1 MKNTLIV
8 VAIVIGALILAEG
21 AARVILWA
29 PPVET
34 NVGTPRQGLTADA
47 IGDWVPNQNGIWQN
61 GRLEFPFHVHINGAG
76 FRNLEELDPAAF
88 KVLVL
93 GDSQTFGLFVGSND
107 IWTNVAEKILNADA
121 ARKVQLLNN
130 GIPGSTVSD
139 HLAYLNEKGRRLS
152 PDMVLLVVNSNDVG
166 DLRRDETSIGSLRST
181 WMETRDN
188 VRFQAFRWFMR
199 HGSALYVL
207 ARKAKEGFLVRRH
220 QSEAERLG
228 IGARPD
234 AAVTPGTVPGGP
246 KVEAK
251 HFTRYESLL
260 VQAIERAK
268 ALGAQPVLCYLGT
281 PWDSDT
287 EALTAILRRQAEKQS
302 VPLIDVTPAF
312 KGVRP
317 EAATWYRDRLIDPKY
332 VGDGHFNRMG
342 HLMIGEFLAARMRPI
357 IAEAIK

>member
-8 VAIVIGALILAEG
+8 VAIIIVTLLLAEG

-47 IGDWVPNQNGIWQN
+47 VGDWVPNQNGIWQN

-76 FRNLEELDPAAF
+76 FRNLEELDLAAF

-107 IWTNVAEKILNADA
+107 IWTNVAEKILNAGA

-139 HLAYLNEKGRRLS
+139 HLAYLNEKGARLS
-152 PDMVLLVVNSNDVG
+152 PDMVLLVVNSNDVS
-166 DLRRDETSIGSLRST
+166 DLRRDETSIGSLRSA
-181 WMETRDN
+181 WMESHDQ
-188 VRFQAFRWFMR
+188 VSFQALRWFLQ

-207 ARKAKEGFLVRRH
+207 ARKAKETSLFKRH
-220 QSEAERLG
+220 QAEAETLG
-228 IGARPD
+228 VGARLENGAQGPVQ
-234 AAVTPGTVPGGP
+234 AGPTVG
-246 KVEAK
+246 AQN
-251 HFTRYESLL
+251 FARYEGLL
-260 VQAIERAK
+260 DQTIAKAK
-268 ALGAQPVLCYLGT
+268 ALGARLVLCYLGT

-287 EALTAILRRQAEKQS
+287 GALPAILRRQSETHG
-302 VPLIDVTPAF
+302 VPMIDVTPAF
-312 KGVRP
+312 DGTRI
-317 EAATWYRDRLIDPKY
+317 EAATWYRDRRIDPNY

-342 HLMIGEFLAARMRPI
+342 HLVIGEYLAARMRPI
-357 IAEAIK
+357 FAEAIK